1 MRFHVLRLFVK
12 CVLLG
17 FVSVVAKQRAIL
29 ICILPFMIKFSL
41 ESLRRDTD
49 GNYAAVSE
57 NTKCLNFE
65 NKYTPMLDL
74 FTEENMRFSGKL

>member
-1 MRFHVLRLFVK
+1 MRFHVLRLFAK

-29 ICILPFMIKFSL
+29 ICILPFMIKFIL

-49 GNYAAVSE
+49 GNYAAVRE
-57 NTKCLNFE
+57 NKKCVNFE
-65 NKYTPMLDL
+65 NKYTPMLVL
-74 FTEENMRFSGKL
+74 FTEENMRCSGEL